1 MKNKIQNIL
10 YSRSKI
16 MFIIDDL
23 IAMGY
28 GATMLAGAE
37 LGKVERNLGLTPSYN
52 NCNKIV
58 EKSKPTIEK
67 STSKSNFNDYVKM
80 ITDRCKKASEIEDRY
95 MRNLE
100 LSLIKDE
107 IRRLEFRKEITAD
120 ERKLLNSLVA

>member
-1 MKNKIQNIL
+1 
-10 YSRSKI
+10 

-37 LGKVERNLGLTPSYN
+37 LGKVERNLGLTSYN

-67 STSKSNFNDYVKM
+67 STTSKSNFNDYVKM

-100 LSLIKDE
+100 LSLIKDD
-107 IRRLEFRKEITAD
+107 IRRLEFRREITAD
-120 ERKLLNSLVA
+120 ERKLLNSLVVA

>member
-1 MKNKIQNIL
+1 
-10 YSRSKI
+10 
-16 MFIIDDL
+16 MFDAL
-23 IAMGY
+23 ITMAY
-28 GATMLAGAE
+28 GATILAGSE
-37 LGKVERNLGLTPSYN
+37 LGKIEKDLGLTPSYN

-100 LSLIKDE
+100 FSLIKDD
-107 IRRLEFRKEITAD
+107 IRRLEFKREITAD
-120 ERKLLNSLVA
+120 ERKLLNSLVVA

>member
-1 MKNKIQNIL
+1 
-10 YSRSKI
+10 

-67 STSKSNFNDYVKM
+67 STSNFNNCVKI
-80 ITDRCKKASEIEDRY
+80 ITDRCKEASKIEDRY

-100 LSLIKDE
+100 FSLIKDE
-107 IRRLEFRKEITAD
+107 IRRLEFRREITAD

>member
-1 MKNKIQNIL
+1 
-10 YSRSKI
+10 

-28 GATMLAGAE
+28 GATMLVGAE
-37 LGKVERNLGLTPSYN
+37 LGKVERNLGLTSYN

-67 STSKSNFNDYVKM
+67 STNFNNYVKM
-80 ITDRCKKASEIEDRY
+80 ITDRCKEASKIEDRY

-100 LSLIKDE
+100 FSLIKDE
-107 IRRLEFRKEITAD
+107 IRRLEFRREITCWKD
-120 ERKLLNSLVA
+120 SYQFCI

>member
-1 MKNKIQNIL
+1 
-10 YSRSKI
+10 

-37 LGKVERNLGLTPSYN
+37 LGKVERNLGLTSYN

-67 STSKSNFNDYVKM
+67 STNFNNYVKM
-80 ITDRCKKASEIEDRY
+80 ITDRCKEASKIEDRY

-100 LSLIKDE
+100 FSLIKDE
-107 IRRLEFRKEITAD
+107 IRRLEFRREITAD

>member
-1 MKNKIQNIL
+1 
-10 YSRSKI
+10 
-16 MFIIDDL
+16 MFIDDL

-58 EKSKPTIEK
+58 EKPKPTIEK
-67 STSKSNFNDYVKM
+67 STKSNFSDHVKM
-80 ITDRCKKASEIEDRY
+80 ITDRCKEASKIEDRY

-100 LSLIKDE
+100 FSLIKDE
-107 IRRLEFRKEITAD
+107 IRRLEFRREITAD

>member
-1 MKNKIQNIL
+1 
-10 YSRSKI
+10 

-28 GATMLAGAE
+28 GATMLVGAE
-37 LGKVERNLGLTPSYN
+37 LGKVERNLGLTSYN

-67 STSKSNFNDYVKM
+67 STNFNNYVKM
-80 ITDRCKKASEIEDRY
+80 ITDRCKEASKIEDRY

-100 LSLIKDE
+100 FSLIKDE
-107 IRRLEFRKEITAD
+107 IRRLEFRREITAD

>member
-1 MKNKIQNIL
+1 
-10 YSRSKI
+10 

-23 IAMGY
+23 VAMGY

-37 LGKVERNLGLTPSYN
+37 LGKVERNLGLTPSPSYN

-67 STSKSNFNDYVKM
+67 STSNFNNYVKM
-80 ITDRCKKASEIEDRY
+80 ITDRCKEASKIEDRY

-100 LSLIKDE
+100 FSLIKDE
-107 IRRLEFRKEITAD
+107 IRRLEFRREITAD